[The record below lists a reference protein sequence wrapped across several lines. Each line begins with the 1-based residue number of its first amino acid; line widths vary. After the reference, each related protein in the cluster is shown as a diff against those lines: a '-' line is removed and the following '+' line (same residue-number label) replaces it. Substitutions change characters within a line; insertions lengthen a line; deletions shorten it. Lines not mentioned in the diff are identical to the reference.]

1 MPGFLRWC
9 WRRQRVGARG
19 CTLVV
24 CAADHVRVRLRLS
37 MTSRAVVGLA
47 VVRRAQLNSGTA
59 LLLAQVPREWAAS
72 LLLSLA
78 LSSDARASTASQRQ
92 L

>member
-1 MPGFLRWC
+1 
-9 WRRQRVGARG
+9 VGARG

-24 CAADHVRVRLRLS
+24 CAADRVRVRLRLS
-37 MTSRAVVGLA
+37 ITSRAVVGLA

-59 LLLAQVPREWAAS
+59 LLLAQVPRERVAS

-78 LSSDARASTASQRQ
+78 LSSDARASTASQRP